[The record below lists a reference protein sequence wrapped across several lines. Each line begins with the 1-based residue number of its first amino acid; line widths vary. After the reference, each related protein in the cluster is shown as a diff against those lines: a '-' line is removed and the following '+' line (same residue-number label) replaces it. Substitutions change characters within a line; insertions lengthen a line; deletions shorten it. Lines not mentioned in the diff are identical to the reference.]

1 MRGYSSILVPLV
13 GSPASERALEVACR
27 LASERGATITAVS
40 VIEVPPLLPLD
51 AHMHEEERDARA
63 VLAAAEAVAD
73 SYGISVAA
81 RILRARE
88 AATAIVEQALTLE
101 AQIVVLGAE
110 RKPRLRAR
118 APVFGRTVR
127 EVLKE
132 APCRVIVVGAP
143 TTMNRSRTA
152 PFESP

>member
-1 MRGYSSILVPLV
+1 
-13 GSPASERALEVACR
+13 
-27 LASERGATITAVS
+27 
-40 VIEVPPLLPLD
+40 
-51 AHMHEEERDARA
+51 MHEEERDARA

-143 TTMNRSRTA
+143 TTMS
-152 PFESP
+152 